1 MLCILKGGFT
11 VFFVSLE
18 RSARS
23 NTLTLT
29 EFVAGYAQI
38 LLSKDISPLKWK
50 EREEDLVFFL
60 SLDKMKREREEYQRL
75 LKQAF
80 DKLER
85 LTKESLTR
93 TFVSKLLDDQ
103 DVL

>member
-1 MLCILKGGFT
+1 
-11 VFFVSLE
+11 
-18 RSARS
+18 
-23 NTLTLT
+23 
-29 EFVAGYAQI
+29 
-38 LLSKDISPLKWK
+38 
-50 EREEDLVFFL
+50 
-60 SLDKMKREREEYQRL
+60 MKRKREEYQRL

-93 TFVSKLLDDQ
+93 TFVNKLLDDQ

>member
-1 MLCILKGGFT
+1 M
-11 VFFVSLE
+11 
-18 RSARS
+18 
-23 NTLTLT
+23 TLT
-29 EFVAGYAQI
+29 EFVAGHAQI
-38 LLSKDISPLKWK
+38 LLSKDISPLEWK

-80 DKLER
+80 DKLDR

>member
-1 MLCILKGGFT
+1 MN
-11 VFFVSLE
+11 
-18 RSARS
+18 R
-23 NTLTLT
+23 TL
-29 EFVAGYAQI
+29 F
-38 LLSKDISPLKWK
+38 
-50 EREEDLVFFL
+50 FFL

-93 TFVSKLLDDQ
+93 TFVSKLLGDQ